1 MFFVET
7 LGPALSL
14 RETAALKEHVV
25 VKLAGRKTASV
36 SELSAILTEFIRAQ
50 RRVLNADDLIRH
62 LAVSGQLKQQ
72 DAVTY
77 RLAA

>member
-14 RETAALKEHVV
+14 REAAAVKEFVL
-25 VKLAGRKTASV
+25 VKLAGRQTASAN
-36 SELSAILTEFIRAQ
+36 ELSAILTEFIRSQ
-50 RRVLNADDLIRH
+50 RRILNADDLIRH
-62 LAVSGQLKQQ
+62 LAVTGQLKQQ
-72 DAVTY
+72 DAITY

>member
-14 RETAALKEHVV
+14 REAAALKELVL
-25 VKLAGRKTASV
+25 VKLAGRQTASAN
-36 SELSAILTEFIRAQ
+36 ELSAILTEFIRSQ
-50 RRVLNADDLIRH
+50 RRILNADDLIRH
-62 LAVSGQLKQQ
+62 LAVTGQLKQQ
-72 DAVTY
+72 DAITY

>member
-14 RETAALKEHVV
+14 REAAALREHVM
-25 VKLAGRKTASV
+25 VKLAERQTASAN
-36 SELSAILTEFIRAQ
+36 ELSAILTEFIRAQ
-50 RRVLNADDLIRH
+50 RRVLNAEDLIRH
-62 LAVSGQLKQQ
+62 LAVTGQLKQQ
-72 DAVTY
+72 DAITY